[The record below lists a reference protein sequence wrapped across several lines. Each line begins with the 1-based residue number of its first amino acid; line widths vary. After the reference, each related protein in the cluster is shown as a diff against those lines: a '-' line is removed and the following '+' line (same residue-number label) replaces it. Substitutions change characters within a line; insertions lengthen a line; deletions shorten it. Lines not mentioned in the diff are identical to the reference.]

1 MRRVDGYDGHTDR
14 VLTALLAMQR
24 QSWEQ
29 GVAAHAALDLGL
41 DDLAVLL
48 ADAAVTRQHRDGRL
62 GDAGEERGAVN
73 GAACVE
79 AVRHAATVTG
89 DPRFAAA
96 LDAQLRWLLV
106 GAPRD
111 SDGTLFHLLG
121 SREIWADTVYMVVP
135 ALALVGRSQLAADQ
149 LRGHRTRLHD
159 RRTGLYAARWD
170 ADQGRLTHP
179 QHWGTG
185 NGWVVAG
192 ISRALRLSTDWPAD
206 VRDELAGHAREV
218 IDACLAHRGADGIFS
233 DVLDDP
239 ATFRE
244 TNVAQMLAYAM
255 LTGVTDG
262 WLPAAYDGP
271 ARELLAAAD
280 RRVDARGL
288 VTGVSGAPDFTAPG
302 TSSEA
307 QAFHLMAHAA
317 LRRASPTGDAG
328 RAR

>member
-1 MRRVDGYDGHTDR
+1 MRLRDGSHVEPSER

-29 GVAAHAALDLGL
+29 GVAGHAALDLGL
-41 DDLAVLL
+41 DDLVVLL

-62 GDAGEERGAVN
+62 GDAGAETGAVN
-73 GAACVE
+73 GAACGE
-79 AVRHAATVTG
+79 AVRHAAAVTG

-96 LDAQLRWLLV
+96 LDAQLRWLRAD
-106 GAPRD
+106 APRAA
-111 SDGTLFHLLG
+111 DGTLFHLLG

-135 ALALVGRSQLAADQ
+135 LLAVAGYPERAAEQ
-149 LRGHRTRLHD
+149 VRGHRDRLYD
-159 RRTGLYAARWD
+159 PGSGLYAARWD
-170 ADQGRLTHP
+170 EQRSRLTHP

-192 ISRALRLSTDWPAD
+192 ISRALGLRTDWPPG
-206 VRDELAGHAREV
+206 VRDGLAAHAREV
-218 IDACLAHRGADGIFS
+218 IDACLTYRGDDGLFS

-244 TNVAQMLAYAM
+244 TNVAQMLAYAT
-255 LTGVTDG
+255 LSGAADG
-262 WLPAAYDGP
+262 WLPASYAEVG
-271 ARELLAAAD
+271 RELVTAAG

-288 VTGVSGAPDFTAPG
+288 VTGVSGAPAFTAPG

-307 QAFHLMAHAA
+307 QAFHLLAHAA
-317 LRRASPTGDAG
+317 LHRLPAAARDERR
-328 RAR
+328 